1 MYAYFGVKGVGWE
14 THDSL
19 RNKRR
24 SMTICIKLIEEPACF
39 RQLLS
44 IIAISIDI

>member
-19 RNKRR
+19 LDKRR
-24 SMTICIKLIEEPACF
+24 STPTADS
-39 RQLLS
+39 LS
-44 IIAISIDI
+44 SLPGSSQDTRGITPQE